1 MKITRIIGGKS
12 VDIELTPG
20 ELLKAYNEQKF
31 KNMCCDVKNKL
42 GDYLEG
48 EEYLTLSENDDF
60 IKAVAE
66 ETQDVMECMG
76 LSCEYAL
83 ENAIDNNKAD
93 YLKEEVL

>member
-1 MKITRIIGGKS
+1 MKITRIIDGQS

-48 EEYLTLSENDDF
+48 EDPIQVSEDF
-60 IKAVAE
+60 IKTVAE
-66 ETQDVMECMG
+66 EVIENMEYMG
-76 LSCEYAL
+76 LSFEYAL
-83 ENAIDNNKAD
+83 ENAIENNKED
-93 YLKEEVL
+93 YLKEEDL